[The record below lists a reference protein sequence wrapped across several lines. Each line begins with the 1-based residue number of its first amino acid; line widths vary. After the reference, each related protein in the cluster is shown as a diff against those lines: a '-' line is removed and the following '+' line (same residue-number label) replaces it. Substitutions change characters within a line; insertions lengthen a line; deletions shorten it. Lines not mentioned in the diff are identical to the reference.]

1 MVITMVSKTIN
12 QGSNPWGCVSKIFE
26 GGMTM
31 DDFYKSITDE
41 VISRFSEI
49 NKDDTYV
56 ICEFYSR
63 NVIYEFVRDYMD
75 SQRIILDAKD
85 FYVDNIIHRLMELG
99 FPHKSENNYLEN
111 A

>member
-1 MVITMVSKTIN
+1 
-12 QGSNPWGCVSKIFE
+12 
-26 GGMTM
+26 M

-63 NVIYEFVRDYMD
+63 NVIYEFVKDYMD
-75 SQRIILDAKD
+75 SQRIIFDAKD

-99 FPHKSENNYLEN
+99 LPHKSENNYLKN

>member
-1 MVITMVSKTIN
+1 MVSKTIN
-12 QGSNPWGCVSKIFE
+12 QGSNPWGCVSKSFE

-49 NKDDTYV
+49 NKNDTYV

-63 NVIYEFVRDYMD
+63 NVIYEFVKDYMD
-75 SQRIILDAKD
+75 SQRIIFDTKD

>member
-1 MVITMVSKTIN
+1 MVSKTIN
-12 QGSNPWGCVSKIFE
+12 QGSIPWGRVSKSFE

-31 DDFYKSITDE
+31 DDFYKSITDD

-63 NVIYEFVRDYMD
+63 NVIYEFVKDYMD
-75 SQRIILDAKD
+75 SQRIIFDAKD

>member
-1 MVITMVSKTIN
+1 
-12 QGSNPWGCVSKIFE
+12 
-26 GGMTM
+26 M
-31 DDFYKSITDE
+31 DDFYKYITDE

-63 NVIYEFVRDYMD
+63 NVIYEFVKDYMD
-75 SQRIILDAKD
+75 SQRIIFDAKD

>member
-1 MVITMVSKTIN
+1 
-12 QGSNPWGCVSKIFE
+12 
-26 GGMTM
+26 M
-31 DDFYKSITDE
+31 DDFYESIVDE

-49 NKDDTYV
+49 DKYNTYV

-63 NVIYEFVRDYMD
+63 NVIYEFVKDYMD
-75 SQRIILDAKD
+75 SQRIIFYAKD

-99 FPHKSENNYLEN
+99 FPHKSENNYLGN